1 MKRNLILHP
10 FLFGSFASL
19 SLMAANLTQIGF
31 VGLRA
36 LVFSILGAGL
46 LFALLRLVMKDTL
59 KAGLAASVAVLLF
72 FSFGHILNVL
82 RRVISFSSPGVL
94 QIVLAMVFL
103 GFYAFWVRWLI
114 KGSGQLER
122 LNLYFNLVA
131 LILNLMP
138 LITILR
144 FNRQTPQI
152 STWSVEYLQ
161 QSPDAIPVT
170 WVGSLTGGKADNQPD
185 IYFIVLDAYTR
196 ADVLEAY
203 YGYDNT
209 PFVEFL
215 QERGFYVD
223 PVARSN
229 YDHTDLSI
237 PSALNMVHLDSLP
250 EFLRENGYDDSE
262 QVIRRIAK
270 ALLHENQVRAVF
282 AELGYDFVAFDS
294 GYEATQV
301 WDADVFVQSPAIE
314 DVGLWE
320 IGFEKLLLDNSFG
333 RALLD
338 LLGDHFQPH
347 VRMFEA
353 HRERVLFTLETLPT
367 IADMDGDHVVF
378 AHVVSPHVPFVF
390 GPDGAPIEGEDPY
403 TLLDAQPGN
412 LQNINLYRDQL
423 HYLNQLLMQ
432 CVEQIL
438 ARSDTPPII
447 ILQADHGSKVF
458 AGDEPLPEE
467 RIPLNFPILSA
478 YLFPSGL
485 AGEELPAPIT
495 PVNTFRLVLREAF
508 GVPVDLLD
516 PSSYWLRMDQGAL
529 DFIDVC
535 EEYGSCKAP

>member
-1 MKRNLILHP
+1 
-10 FLFGSFASL
+10 
-19 SLMAANLTQIGF
+19 MAANITQIGF
-31 VGLRA
+31 AGLRA
-36 LVFSILGAGL
+36 LILSVLAAGL
-46 LFALLRLVMKDTL
+46 LFAILRLILKDSL
-59 KAGLAASVAVLLF
+59 KAGLATSVAVLLF
-72 FSFGHILNVL
+72 SSFGHILNAL
-82 RRVISFSSPGVL
+82 GSVIPFASPGVL
-94 QIVLAMVFL
+94 QIVLVIIFL
-103 GFYAFWVRWLI
+103 GSYAFWIRWLVR
-114 KGSGQLER
+114 GSGQLER
-122 LNLYFNLVA
+122 INQYFNLVA

-138 LITILR
+138 LITILS

-161 QSPDAIPVT
+161 QSPDVISAKQIEGVA
-170 WVGSLTGGKADNQPD
+170 GEQADSLPD

-209 PFVEFL
+209 PFIEFL

-270 ALLHENQVRAVF
+270 ALVHENQAREVF
-282 AELGYDFVAFDS
+282 AELGYDFVTFDS

-301 WDADVFVQSPAIE
+301 WDADVFVQSPEIE

-320 IGFEKLLLDNSFG
+320 IGFEMLLLDNSFG
-333 RALLD
+333 RAILN

-347 VRMFEA
+347 TRMFEA
-353 HRERVLFTLETLPT
+353 HRERVVYTLETLPT
-367 IADMDGDHVVF
+367 IADMDGDHLVF

-390 GPDGAPIEGEDPY
+390 GPDGEPIEGEDPY
-403 TLLDAQPGN
+403 TLLDARPGN
-412 LQNINLYRDQL
+412 PQNIRLYRDQL

-438 ARSDTPPII
+438 ERSDTPPII

-478 YLFPSGL
+478 YLLPSGVI
-485 AGEELPAPIT
+485 GEELPAPIT
-495 PVNTFRLVLREAF
+495 PVNTLRLVLRETF
-508 GVPVDLLD
+508 GAPIDLLN
-516 PSSYWLRMDQGAL
+516 PTSYWLRMDQGVL
-529 DFIDVC
+529 DFIDAC
-535 EEYGSCKAP
+535 EEYGACKAP